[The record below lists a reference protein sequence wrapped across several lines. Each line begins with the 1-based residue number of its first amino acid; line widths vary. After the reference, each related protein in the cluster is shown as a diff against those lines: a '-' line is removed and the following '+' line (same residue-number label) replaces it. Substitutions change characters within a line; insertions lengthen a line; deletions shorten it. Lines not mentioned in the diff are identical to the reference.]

1 MDDLDEDDVE
11 ETMQHTVRDIQVS
24 TVNVEQDNDATG
36 HEDEVDMVADRG
48 HEREKEEQVQLSS
61 SFIKF
66 FHVIFDGDDLHM
78 CAYFLIH
85 VLSVCIFFYSCTIG
99 NISLV
104 KLKLGGLFNPRM
116 TLMVCTIPMLVKFD
130 LALEMIRYRSHKS
143 LFKKYIV
150 CSSPVRVSRSTQQGI
165 NGLEGHNKVLECASS
180 LLWFF
185 TGITG
190 LLTNPS

>member
-24 TVNVEQDNDATG
+24 TVNVEQDNDVTG

-61 SFIKF
+61 SFIKS

-85 VLSVCIFFYSCTIG
+85 VLSVYF
-99 NISLV
+99 L
-104 KLKLGGLFNPRM
+104 L
-116 TLMVCTIPMLVKFD
+116 LMYNRKHITSEIEVGRAFQSEDDAYGMYNTYARKVGFS
-130 LALEMIRYRSHKS
+130 IRNDKIH
-143 LFKKYIV
+143 I
-150 CSSPVRVSRSTQQGI
+150 
-165 NGLEGHNKVLECASS
+165 A
-180 LLWFF
+180 
-185 TGITG
+185 
-190 LLTNPS
+190 